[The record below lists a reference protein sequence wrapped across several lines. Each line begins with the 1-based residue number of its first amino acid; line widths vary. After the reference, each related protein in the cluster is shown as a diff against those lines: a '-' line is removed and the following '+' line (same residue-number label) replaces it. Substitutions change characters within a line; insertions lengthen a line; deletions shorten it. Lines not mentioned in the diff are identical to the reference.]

1 MLKNIYIHIG
11 NFKTGSTSL
20 QRFLYLNRNNL
31 KSHNLQ
37 MIYEKKNFFKGTI
50 NNMKLFQYFDKFQ
63 EQKIIKYLKL
73 NNKNKKNYIL
83 TSEYFSCF
91 ADNSDKINFLHKT
104 FLKLGFNPIII
115 FYRRNDISYLYSFYA
130 ELLKH
135 RKTIEIDNVFNFV
148 KKIKNYGHYKNIKN
162 NNYYLS
168 QKYFLNNRIII
179 KNFKKIFKK
188 KFFVIEYKNTNNQ
201 IFKDFLKIIKYR
213 NSNVLIF
220 PKKLNKSRKI
230 KFWNLK
236 RIFYFL
242 FLSFAQKYILKL

>member
-1 MLKNIYIHIG
+1 MSKNIYIHIG

-20 QRFLYLNRNNL
+20 QRFLYLNRNNF
-31 KSHNLQ
+31 KTHNFQ
-37 MIYEKKNFFKGTI
+37 MIYEKNFFRGTI
-50 NNMKLFQYFDKFQ
+50 NNMRLFQYFDKFQ

-73 NNKNKKNYIL
+73 NNKKKQNYIL

-91 ADNSDKINFLHKT
+91 ADNFDKINFLHKT
-104 FLKLGFNPIII
+104 FLKLRFNPIII
-115 FYRRNDISYLYSFYA
+115 FYSRNDMNYLYSFYI

-135 RKTIEIDNVFNFV
+135 KKIIEIDNIFNFV

-162 NNYYLS
+162 NYYYLS
-168 QKYFLNNRIII
+168 QKYFVDERIIV

-188 KFFVIEYKNTNNQ
+188 NFFIIEYENSNDQ
-201 IFKDFLKIIKYR
+201 IFKNFLKIIKYQ
-213 NSNVLIF
+213 NSNDLIF
-220 PKKLNKSRKI
+220 PKRLNKSRKI